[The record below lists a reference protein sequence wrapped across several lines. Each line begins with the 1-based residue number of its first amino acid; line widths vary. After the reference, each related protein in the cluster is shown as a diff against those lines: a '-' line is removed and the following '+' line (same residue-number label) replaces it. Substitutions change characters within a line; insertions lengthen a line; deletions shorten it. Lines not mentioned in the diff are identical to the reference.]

1 MDTFIHAYTQIAGK
15 LLMCPQLRN
24 IDKTGG
30 KKESSCAI
38 FPLVILLLLNFSH
51 LRLENVFK
59 IALDFYGN
67 AYSEFSTAPLTVK
80 YFKQIQS
87 VLLFNCPFRLLQDLI
102 TEQKTTS
109 IHGIQTSTDSIDDL
123 WLWYAKHEL

>member
-1 MDTFIHAYTQIAGK
+1 M
-15 LLMCPQLRN
+15 
-24 IDKTGG
+24 
-30 KKESSCAI
+30 

-51 LRLENVFK
+51 LCLANVFK

-102 TEQKTTS
+102 TEQKMAS
-109 IHGIQTSTDSIDDL
+109 AHSIQTSTDSINDL
-123 WLWYAKHEL
+123 